1 MPKIRITAG
10 GHSFLAETHPDAPDT
25 VAAFLKLLPYHQKL
39 IHVRWSG
46 EGCWVPLGEFVL
58 ENDGKKVSFENH
70 TSHPSVGDIL
80 FYPGGYSE
88 TEIILAYGSCSF
100 ASKMG
105 QLAGNHFLTI
115 TEGKENLRALGVK
128 TLWEG
133 AQDVVF
139 ELA

>member
-1 MPKIRITAG
+1 MTQVLIQSAG
-10 GHSFLAETHPDAPDT
+10 YRFVADTHPQAPDT
-25 VAAFLKLLPYHQKL
+25 VAAFLKLLPYRQKL

-46 EGCWVPLGEFVL
+46 EGCWIPLGDFRLGV
-58 ENDGKKVSFENH
+58 GFENH

-88 TEIILAYGSCSF
+88 TEIILAYGSCMF

-115 TEGKENLRALGVK
+115 VEGKENLRPLGEKV
-128 TLWEG
+128 LWEG

-139 ELA
+139 EAI

>member
-1 MPKIRITAG
+1 MARIGIEAAG
-10 GHSFLAETHPDAPDT
+10 MRFVAETNPEAPKT
-25 VAAFLKLLPYHQKL
+25 VAAFTRLLPYRQKI

-46 EGCWVPLGEFVL
+46 EGCWIPLGDFELGV
-58 ENDGKKVSFENH
+58 GSENH

-105 QLAGNHFLTI
+105 PLAGNHFLTI
-115 TEGKENLRALGVK
+115 VEGKEQLRALGNKV
-128 TLWEG
+128 LWQG
-133 AQDVVF
+133 AQDIAF
-139 ELA
+139 ELL